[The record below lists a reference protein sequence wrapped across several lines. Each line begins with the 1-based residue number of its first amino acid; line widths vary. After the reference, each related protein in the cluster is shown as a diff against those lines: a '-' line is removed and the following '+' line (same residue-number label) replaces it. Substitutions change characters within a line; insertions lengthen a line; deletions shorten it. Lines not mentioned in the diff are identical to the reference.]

1 MALVLDASAA
11 MSIVLGKE
19 EGLALQPFVLEDEEI
34 YAPDLFQVEVANG
47 FWKYVHAGKMD
58 RSTARSYYKAAQSL
72 VNRYVRLDTLV
83 TEALNEAIRLDHP
96 MYDMLYLV
104 LARRLGATLASLD
117 QRLLDLCKEEGVDHI
132 AAVVFS

>member
-19 EGLALQPFVLEDEEI
+19 EGLALQPLVLEDEEI

-47 FWKYVHAGKMD
+47 FWKYVHTGKMD